1 LDANEKEGLRAGP
14 ALLPVGLKCRGKQ
27 KKIGGL
33 GSSHTA
39 PCGAAVPARPPTRS
53 SETTHLDCT
62 SQWVPRATRRST
74 WVVVQKS
81 LFSNTNWRHKI
92 IKSFYFYKLDIGRVL
107 IPGCSRPNSTT
118 PRAHRIPAFR
128 ALLAPKRA
136 RLKERFPF
144 VAAIRLAQPAKIPLA
159 SIYSIPLLTV

>member
-1 LDANEKEGLRAGP
+1 MDTNEKEGLCAGP

-27 KKIGGL
+27 KEIGGL

-81 LFSNTNWRHKI
+81 LFSGINWRHKI
-92 IKSFYFYKLDIGRVL
+92 IKSFHFYKLGIGRVL
-107 IPGCSRPNSTT
+107 IRGSSRPNSTT
-118 PRAHRIPAFR
+118 PGRTEFGAFR
-128 ALLAPKRA
+128 ALLALNRA
-136 RLKERFPF
+136 QQEGKFSIRRRASFSPALERSLWLPS
-144 VAAIRLAQPAKIPLA
+144 IRYYK
-159 SIYSIPLLTV
+159 